1 MIRCITGITITG
13 EAKERLIVSLVVR
26 LHLALNIDTD
36 EMPLSLVM
44 PNVLTNFY
52 LSAQMLLDD
61 AKNYTFMTAG
71 GLRVPGIDDV
81 EEFASTQNSMKV
93 MGISDEDMT
102 SIWRVISS
110 CLLFGNMEFKQE
122 RSNDQATL
130 PDNTVAQKVAHLLGI
145 QVTDLTKAFLKPRI
159 KGVFGL
165 AGW

>member
-1 MIRCITGITITG
+1 
-13 EAKERLIVSLVVR
+13 
-26 LHLALNIDTD
+26 
-36 EMPLSLVM
+36 M
-44 PNVLTNFY
+44 PNVLIIYLTNFY
-52 LSAQMLLDD
+52 VSAQMLLDD

-71 GLRVPGIDDV
+71 GLKVPGIDDV

-102 SIWRVISS
+102 SIWRIISS

-122 RSNDQATL
+122 RNSDQATL

-165 AGW
+165 AG

>member
-1 MIRCITGITITG
+1 
-13 EAKERLIVSLVVR
+13 
-26 LHLALNIDTD
+26 
-36 EMPLSLVM
+36 M
-44 PNVLTNFY
+44 PNVFTNFY
-52 LSAQMLLDD
+52 VSAQMLLDD

-122 RSNDQATL
+122 RSNDQVRHCDTL
-130 PDNTVAQKVAHLLGI
+130 SSS
-145 QVTDLTKAFLKPRI
+145 
-159 KGVFGL
+159 
-165 AGW
+165 

>member
-1 MIRCITGITITG
+1 
-13 EAKERLIVSLVVR
+13 
-26 LHLALNIDTD
+26 
-36 EMPLSLVM
+36 
-44 PNVLTNFY
+44 
-52 LSAQMLLDD
+52 MLLDD

-71 GLRVPGIDDV
+71 GLKVPGIDDV

-102 SIWRVISS
+102 SIWRIISS

-122 RSNDQATL
+122 RNSDQATL

-159 KGVFGL
+159 KGVCGL
-165 AGW
+165 AG

>member
-81 EEFASTQNSMKV
+81 EEFTSTQNSMKV

-159 KGVFGL
+159 KGRL
-165 AGW
+165 CWW

>member
-36 EMPLSLVM
+36 EMLLSLVM

-81 EEFASTQNSMKV
+81 EEFTSTQNAMKV

-122 RSNDQATL
+122 RSNDQVMPQISSQPPHSDLRPTG
-130 PDNTVAQKVAHLLGI
+130 HL
-145 QVTDLTKAFLKPRI
+145 T
-159 KGVFGL
+159 
-165 AGW
+165 

>member
-1 MIRCITGITITG
+1 
-13 EAKERLIVSLVVR
+13 
-26 LHLALNIDTD
+26 
-36 EMPLSLVM
+36 
-44 PNVLTNFY
+44 
-52 LSAQMLLDD
+52 MLLDD

-81 EEFASTQNSMKV
+81 EEFTSTQNAMKV

-159 KGVFGL
+159 KGRL
-165 AGW
+165 CWW